1 MRTLC
6 CASVQL
12 ALGFGAQRFAIW
24 LAHVERAR
32 ERCALHMAAQVSVLK
47 LLPICLAVVFVM
59 FRFCCHL
66 FCVAGTLVL
75 PVAAGH
81 ARIDVRMESSP
92 LPLAA
97 RTQLSSASGVG
108 FLGVAKP
115 LIGETQ
121 ENAAPEFERETQA
134 PLIWMN
140 LHKPAVGSAEGAPIE
155 SFDSFAAR
163 RVAQI
168 DLRK

>member
-1 MRTLC
+1 M
-6 CASVQL
+6 
-12 ALGFGAQRFAIW
+12 W

-47 LLPICLAVVFVM
+47 LLPHCLAEVFVM

-97 RTQLSSASGVG
+97 RPQFSSASGVG

-115 LIGETQ
+115 LGGETQ

-140 LHKPAVGSAEGAPIE
+140 VHKPAVGSVEDAPIE
-155 SFDSFAAR
+155 SCDSFAAQ

>member
-6 CASVQL
+6 CASLQL
-12 ALGFGAQRFAIW
+12 TLGFGGQRFAIC
-24 LAHVERAR
+24 LPQVERAR
-32 ERCALHMAAQVSVLK
+32 ERCSVHMAAQVFVLK
-47 LLPICLAVVFVM
+47 LLPICLVDVFVM

-81 ARIDVRMESSP
+81 ARIDVRMESSL

-97 RTQLSSASGVG
+97 RTQLSSSSGVG
-108 FLGVAKP
+108 FLGVAKS
-115 LIGETQ
+115 LSGGTR
-121 ENAAPEFERETQA
+121 ENAGPEFERETQA

-140 LHKPAVGSAEGAPIE
+140 LHKPAAGSVDGAPIE
-155 SFDSFAAR
+155 SFDSFAAQ
-163 RVAQI
+163 RVAQT